1 MGIGTKLFG
10 QTGSELPKYAMR
22 NPGRIHLFNARA
34 ERLERVFNY
43 CTEDFYNLCVVEVS
57 YKEWKFL
64 ERRYKKCEELIN
76 EIARKSYPNQ
86 RDLNHLAT
94 KLQYFMIPTIKKC
107 IEKGLVTYD
116 EVSYDYA
123 EWMIQLDGEDFYY
136 LGYAYWED

>member
-10 QTGSELPKYAMR
+10 QAEPKFPKYAMWSPR
-22 NPGRIHLFNARA
+22 RIHSFNVRA

-64 ERRYKKCEELIN
+64 ERRYKRCEELITK
-76 EIARKSYPNQ
+76 IARKSYPNQ
-86 RDLNHLAT
+86 KDLNHLARR
-94 KLQYFMIPTIKKC
+94 LQYFIIPTIKKC
-107 IEKGLVTYD
+107 IDEGLFAGD
-116 EVSYDYA
+116 EVSYNHA
-123 EWMIQLDGEDFYY
+123 EWVIQVDGIELYY